1 MTPPVRVIGIGHPDR
16 GDDAAGLLVARA
28 LAGRL
33 PCSVEVYEC
42 GGDLLNLIEV
52 WRGADRVVVVDAMMS
67 GLPPGTVHVL
77 QPDSAAAAAGV
88 PLSNHGFGLNEAIA
102 LGRSLGAL
110 PPRLVIVAIEG
121 AGFEAGGGLS
131 PEVQAA
137 VDEATEMLVEA
148 LT

>member
-1 MTPPVRVIGIGHPDR
+1 MTAAVRVIGVGHPDR

-52 WRGADRVVVVDAMMS
+52 WRGADRVVVVDAMLS

-77 QPDSAAAAAGV
+77 EPASAAAAANL
-88 PLSNHGFGLNEAIA
+88 PLSNHGFGLSEAIA
-102 LGRSLGAL
+102 LARALDAL
-110 PPRLVIVAIEG
+110 PRRLVIVAIEG
-121 AGFEAGGGLS
+121 TGFEAGGGLS
-131 PEVQAA
+131 PEVRAA
-137 VDEATEMLVEA
+137 VDEAAEMLVEA